1 MSQQDILFV
10 QGNEA
15 CVRGAL
21 YAGLRF
27 FAGYPI
33 TPSTE
38 VAEHLAEQLPRV
50 GGKFIQM
57 EDEIASMCA
66 VCGASL
72 AGSKAMTATSGP
84 GFSLKQ
90 EAIGYAVMAEIP
102 CVVVNVQRGGPSTGL
117 ATKVAQGDVN
127 QARWGTHGD
136 HSIIVLTASSIQDV
150 FQITVEAFNMAETY
164 RTPVILLFDEVIGHM
179 REKLVVPAAGELPVV
194 ERLHTEVQAGVN
206 YYPYLP
212 REDGR
217 LPMQLVTH
225 QTGPQGKKVHKAWVE
240 QGTNIARELYLAV
253 VLDRGAQCL
262 TVMAS
267 PDGGMDIEEVAAKT
281 PERIFTT
288 RLDGGH
294 RIWPFQARALL
305 FGCGLTPAQVNAGTA
320 LLLNLVRL
328 AAEKDAV
335 LVEIN
340 PLAVTAEGELMALD
354 GKMDFDE
361 SALKRHPDI
370 AALEDPEECDPLERK
385 ARELG
390 VNYVRLSGYVG
401 TMLVL
406 QCLFTGAGPKTTALT
421 PVVIAYA
428 TTQGID
434 PTPFVLLVG
443 MNMLHQ
449 YLLPVSNLPNII
461 GLATEEITPAELI
474 KTGAVM
480 SLFGAIFMS
489 IMVYTYWTWIGMF
502 G

>member
-179 REKLVVPAAGELPVV
+179 REKLVVPAPGDLPVV

-217 LPMQLVTH
+217 LPMSDFGGVHRYNVTGLYHDIWGFPTENPEQVSKLVYHLVDKIENRAHLLARWKEYYLDDAEHIIISYGSSARSARHLVETRRSKGDRIGLLELQTLWPFPAQLVREKN
-225 QTGPQGKKVHKAWVE
+225 GP
-240 QGTNIARELYLAV
+240 
-253 VLDRGAQCL
+253 C
-262 TVMAS
+262 
-267 PDGGMDIEEVAAKT
+267 P
-281 PERIFTT
+281 
-288 RLDGGH
+288 
-294 RIWPFQARALL
+294 
-305 FGCGLTPAQVNAGTA
+305 
-320 LLLNLVRL
+320 
-328 AAEKDAV
+328 
-335 LVEIN
+335 
-340 PLAVTAEGELMALD
+340 
-354 GKMDFDE
+354 
-361 SALKRHPDI
+361 
-370 AALEDPEECDPLERK
+370 
-385 ARELG
+385 
-390 VNYVRLSGYVG
+390 
-401 TMLVL
+401 
-406 QCLFTGAGPKTTALT
+406 
-421 PVVIAYA
+421 
-428 TTQGID
+428 
-434 PTPFVLLVG
+434 
-443 MNMLHQ
+443 Q
-449 YLLPVSNLPNII
+449 YLCGRNEYGPDHHP
-461 GLATEEITPAELI
+461 GEAG
-474 KTGAVM
+474 GAAARPRVPCQPH
-480 SLFGAIFMS
+480 GRPDAQPHRHRQGHAG
-489 IMVYTYWTWIGMF
+489 Y
-502 G
+502 